1 MARKRSEAYVFS
13 HIGQADGHRFVPSGV
28 LGLTETGGANLSNR
42 ELASDF
48 AYGTGYLARPQAFE
62 LDPVSLAFADR
73 EGIKGKVLFPING
86 LSEFGGLRDAAP
98 DAWGRR
104 VIEARLRAPANALAE
119 MQYLLHAGGD
129 RVGALDVREQR
140 TSPDSPS
147 ASDMHS
153 LQYVLQAAEAV
164 DHGAPVPS
172 NLENFLGAAP
182 SAGGARPKA
191 TVRDDQGALWLAKF
205 PARGD
210 TFDVARAE
218 TCTLELARRCGL
230 TVPEVRY
237 LDLGGRPVMLIRR
250 FDRYWVQAG
259 QLLPALTDGALQEN
273 AWPPQVFL
281 SPSGGGLGAAQPWG
295 RLQDTRPGDG
305 RIEGRLPFVS
315 GLTLVACS
323 ELESPHKAYADLG
336 RAVRRYVHPLLVRA
350 NAEELFA
357 RMVPNIFVTNDDDHL
372 RNHGFVRDP
381 RLGGWELSPLY
392 DVVPRPVIASERQLH
407 LGVGAMGKL
416 ATLDNA
422 LSHHAAFVPQR
433 PVAVGIM
440 RRVWAEVRQW
450 KTCFEEHGAGG
461 KLIDQLGRAF
471 RDISDIASPELEAEI
486 RKGAPHTR

>member
-1 MARKRSEAYVFS
+1 MARKKSEVYVFS
-13 HIGQADGHRFVPSGV
+13 HNRQADGHRFVPSGI
-28 LGLTETGGANLSNR
+28 LGLTQTGGANVQNR
-42 ELASDF
+42 ELASEF
-48 AYGTGYLARPQAFE
+48 AYGTGYLERKESFE
-62 LDPVSLAFADR
+62 LDPVSLAFGDR
-73 EGIKGKVLFPING
+73 QGVTGKVLFPVNG
-86 LSEFGGLRDAAP
+86 LDEFGGIRDAAP

-104 VIEARLRAPANALAE
+104 VIEARLKAPANSLQE
-119 MQYLLHAGGD
+119 VQYLLHAGGD

-153 LQYVLQAAEAV
+153 LQYVLQAAESV
-164 DHGAPVPS
+164 ENGAPVPA
-172 NLENFLGAAP
+172 NLESFLGAGS

-191 TVRDDQGALWLAKF
+191 SMRDDDGALWLAKF
-205 PARGD
+205 PAKGD

-250 FDRYWVQAG
+250 FDRYWVHAG
-259 QLLPALTDGALQEN
+259 RPLPEGSLHE
-273 AWPPQVFL
+273 
-281 SPSGGGLGAAQPWG
+281 
-295 RLQDTRPGDG
+295 TRPGDG

-323 ELESPHKAYADLG
+323 ELESPTKAYADLG
-336 RAVRRYVHPLLVRA
+336 RAVRKYVYPSCVRA

-357 RMVPNIFVTNDDDHL
+357 RMVFNIFVTNDDDHL

-381 RLGGWELSPLY
+381 RLGGWVFSPLY
-392 DVVPRPVIASERQLH
+392 DVVPRPVIASERRLH
-407 LGVGAMGKL
+407 LGVGEMGKL

-422 LSHHAAFVPQR
+422 LSHYGAFVSER

-440 RRVWAEVRQW
+440 RRMWGEVRQW
-450 KTCFEEHGAGG
+450 KTCFEEHGADGR
-461 KLIDQLGRAF
+461 LINQLARAF
-471 RDISDIASPELEAEI
+471 RDLSDIASPALEAEI
-486 RKGAPHTR
+486 RKGTQ